1 MSEDKPKGSGLE
13 QVEILQLGTA
23 VRNLAMIYCTVDRL
37 RYPVNCGY
45 DRGTNDILTKDEAD
59 IIKEAINEAM
69 FRVIGKT
76 QEQRIKDQ
84 AKV

>member
-45 DRGTNDILTKDEAD
+45 DRGMNDILTQDEAD
-59 IIKEAINEAM
+59 IIKEAVNSAM
-69 FRVIGKT
+69 QRLMGKT
-76 QEQRIKDQ
+76 QDQRIKEQ